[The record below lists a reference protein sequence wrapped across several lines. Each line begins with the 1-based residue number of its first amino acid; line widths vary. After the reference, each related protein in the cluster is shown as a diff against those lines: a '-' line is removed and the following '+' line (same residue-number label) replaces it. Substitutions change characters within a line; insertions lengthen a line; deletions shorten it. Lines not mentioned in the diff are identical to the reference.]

1 MVSCTE
7 FIPLYSE
14 LFKYIEE
21 KAGHAAVV
29 RYWEFISREYVEPRL
44 GALAAEKGL
53 AACWEYWSRALNE
66 EAADFTMS
74 YDDEAQEFSIDMRC
88 CPSKGLLNSMEHM
101 EPYHDYC
108 GHCAVL
114 YTPVLKRHGI
124 EESGADYSR
133 TDEARCSLGYCAPK
147 AKKAEQA

>member
-21 KAGHAAVV
+21 KAGHDAVIK
-29 RYWEFISREYVEPRL
+29 YWEYISREYVEPRL
-44 GALAAEKGL
+44 GALVKEKGI
-53 AACWEYWSRALNE
+53 AACWEYWSKTLNE
-66 EAADFTMS
+66 EAADFTIT
-74 YDDEAQEFSIDMRC
+74 YDEEEKTYELDMRY
-88 CPSKGLLNSMEHM
+88 CPSKGLLQSLPHM

-114 YTPVLKRHGI
+114 YAPILEKYGI
-124 EESGADYSR
+124 SCEEDASQ
-133 TDEARCSLGYCAPK
+133 TDQAKCRAKYYIPK
-147 AKKAEQA
+147 A